1 MSSADSTVKCCLV
14 PVSLSP
20 KKLDSFFDEAK
31 GMSQQELAKAIGSVH
46 TVVGRYERDE
56 MKPSIDV
63 VKRLADELGTTVG
76 YLIDEA
82 KEAQLFKDPAMLKR
96 FQDIITLPDRDRE
109 CLLTTV
115 DHFIKA
121 VKISA
126 L

>member
-1 MSSADSTVKCCLV
+1 V
-14 PVSLSP
+14 PV
-20 KKLDSFFDEAK
+20 F
-31 GMSQQELAKAIGSVH
+31 
-46 TVVGRYERDE
+46 
-56 MKPSIDV
+56 
-63 VKRLADELGTTVG
+63 GTTAG

-121 VKISA
+121 VKKSA